1 MRNIKD
7 TNISVVGLGV
17 GVIIVQDGK
26 VLMGL
31 RKGAHGTGTWSFP
44 GGHLEYGETP
54 EICAVRETLE
64 ETGMRVEAIGSI
76 GFTNDIFEEE
86 GKHYVT
92 LFIRARIV
100 SGEPRVMEPEK
111 CERWEWFL
119 WDEMPENIFLP
130 IRHLKERRVNI
141 VV

>member
-1 MRNIKD
+1 M
-7 TNISVVGLGV
+7 
-17 GVIIVQDGK
+17 IIVQDGK

-86 GKHYVT
+86 GKQYVT

-141 VV
+141 ANSISNLNRRNPNLS